1 MSGRSTVHVRRA
13 TDADR
18 DAILAVCA
26 AALGWKP
33 QDPNAAFFSWKHDD
47 NAFGASPM
55 WVAADEADRIVG
67 VRAFM
72 RWRFATPNG
81 GRIEMVRAVD
91 TATHPDA
98 MGQGIFRRLTLG
110 ALPALA
116 DMGVDAVFNT
126 PNDKSRPGYLK
137 MGWQIV
143 GRVPVQA
150 RVTNPGAVLRMARS
164 RTGAQKMSA
173 ECDAG
178 RPAGEVFSD
187 GDATAALLE
196 RQPAVEGITTDRSAA
211 YLLWRYRLDHL
222 RYRVVLAGDRLEDGA
237 VVFRLRRRGD
247 ATEAA
252 ICEVLEGRAGQRG
265 LRAALRDVAAG
276 SDADYLLSVRSANGR
291 VSGFVPVPKAGPV
304 LTWKPLSTSRV
315 PAIRG
320 LRLQLGDVEL
330 F

>member
-1 MSGRSTVHVRRA
+1 
-13 TDADR
+13 
-18 DAILAVCA
+18 
-26 AALGWKP
+26 
-33 QDPNAAFFSWKHDD
+33 
-47 NAFGASPM
+47 
-55 WVAADEADRIVG
+55 
-67 VRAFM
+67 M

-81 GRIEMVRAVD
+81 GRIEMAAVD

-98 MGQGIFRRLTLG
+98 MGKHLRRLTLG

-237 VVFRLRRRGD
+237 VVFRLRRRG
-247 ATEAA
+247 
-252 ICEVLEGRAGQRG
+252 GRRRSARRGRGQRG
-265 LRAALRDVAAG
+265 ACGIRGRCRKRRRLSAVGPICQRPGERFRSCAEGG
-276 SDADYLLSVRSANGR
+276 S
-291 VSGFVPVPKAGPV
+291 V
-304 LTWKPLSTSRV
+304 LT
-315 PAIRG
+315 
-320 LRLQLGDVEL
+320 
-330 F
+330 

>member
-1 MSGRSTVHVRRA
+1 MSGRSTVQVRRA

-143 GRVPVQA
+143 GRAARTSAGGRGDHDRPV
-150 RVTNPGAVLRMARS
+150 GGL
-164 RTGAQKMSA
+164 
-173 ECDAG
+173 
-178 RPAGEVFSD
+178 
-187 GDATAALLE
+187 
-196 RQPAVEGITTDRSAA
+196 PAVAISA
-211 YLLWRYRLDHL
+211 RPP
-222 RYRVVLAGDRLEDGA
+222 
-237 VVFRLRRRGD
+237 
-247 ATEAA
+247 
-252 ICEVLEGRAGQRG
+252 
-265 LRAALRDVAAG
+265 
-276 SDADYLLSVRSANGR
+276 S
-291 VSGFVPVPKAGPV
+291 VSGGP
-304 LTWKPLSTSRV
+304 R
-315 PAIRG
+315 R
-320 LRLQLGDVEL
+320 
-330 F
+330 

>member
-18 DAILAVCA
+18 DAILAVCS

-265 LRAALRDVAAG
+265 LRAALREVAAG